1 MGQLLFDGGDA
12 SGVFA
17 FDHIGQLLGK
27 LQGFLFYDF
36 FVLYDVDRDV
46 AVDLAQYI
54 QIHHVEI
61 AFDLQNILASHL
73 VASGIFDD
81 GHLTVQLVQLQVFVN
96 IHALSCLNMVKD
108 DSVFQSADI

>member
-1 MGQLLFDGGDA
+1 MLFLAVSTTVYSFFLIGQEEDMGQLLFDGGDA

-17 FDHIGQLLGK
+17 FDHIDQLLGK

-46 AVDLAQYI
+46 AVDIAQYI

-81 GHLTVQLVQLQVFVN
+81 GNGAV
-96 IHALSCLNMVKD
+96 
-108 DSVFQSADI
+108 